1 MRLISLVL
9 FWINFIEQK
18 MVEKANM
25 EVEGGDENLGRGTM
39 ITSLCWV
46 PRGRAKPLLKEADD
60 EQNEADI
67 TKHKK
72 V

>member
-1 MRLISLVL
+1 
-9 FWINFIEQK
+9 

-25 EVEGGDENLGRGTM
+25 EIEGGDENLGRGTM

-67 TKHKK
+67 MKHKK